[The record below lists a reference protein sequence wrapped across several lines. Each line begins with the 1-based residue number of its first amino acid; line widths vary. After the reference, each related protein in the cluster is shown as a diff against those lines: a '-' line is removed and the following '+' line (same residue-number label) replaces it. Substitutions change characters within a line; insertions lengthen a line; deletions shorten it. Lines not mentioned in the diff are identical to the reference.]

1 MTTRAKL
8 IGPAR
13 FSVAVHALAGLAS
26 NGGTL
31 SSTMIAAQVHS
42 HPTFLR
48 RILATLASH
57 KIVDTREGREGGYT
71 LRIPA
76 DQLTLS
82 AIYLAIRIEQPIQ
95 ELPTTDGIQDSEKM
109 NQRLS
114 HIMKGAEQQVI
125 DYLQQYTLSDIMED
139 ANDRLTSDLQSLIH
153 PQSE

>member
-13 FSVAVHALAGLAS
+13 FSVAVQALAGLAS
-26 NGGTL
+26 SGGTL
-31 SSTMIAAQVHS
+31 SSAMLATQVHS

-95 ELPTTDGIQDSEKM
+95 DLPQSDGMPDNEQM

-114 HIMKGAEQQVI
+114 SIMKGAEQQVI
-125 DYLQQYTLSDIMED
+125 DYLQQYTLADLINDSDIIKMP
-139 ANDRLTSDLQSLIH
+139 DR
-153 PQSE
+153 

>member
-13 FSVAVHALAGLAS
+13 FSVAVQALAGLAS

-31 SSTMIAAQVHS
+31 SSAMLAAQVHS

-57 KIVDTREGREGGYT
+57 KIVDTREGRDGGYT

-82 AIYLAIRIEQPIQ
+82 AIYLTIRIEQPIH
-95 ELPTTDGIQDSEKM
+95 ELPAADSIQDSKKT

-114 HIMKGAEQQVI
+114 RIMKGAEQQVI
-125 DYLQQYTLSDIMED
+125 DYLQQFTLADMIEDSDG
-139 ANDRLTSDLQSLIH
+139 S
-153 PQSE
+153 

>member
-13 FSVAVHALAGLAS
+13 FSVAVQALAGLAS

-31 SSTMIAAQVHS
+31 SSAMLAAQVHS

-57 KIVDTREGREGGYT
+57 KIVDTREGRDGGYT

-82 AIYLAIRIEQPIQ
+82 AIYLAIRIEQPIH
-95 ELPTTDGIQDSEKM
+95 ELPAADSIQDSKKT

-114 HIMKGAEQQVI
+114 RIMKGAEQQVI
-125 DYLQQYTLSDIMED
+125 DYLQQFTLADMIEDSDD
-139 ANDRLTSDLQSLIH
+139 S
-153 PQSE
+153 

>member
-13 FSVAVHALAGLAS
+13 FSVAVQALAGLAS

-31 SSTMIAAQVHS
+31 SSAMLAAQVHS

-57 KIVDTREGREGGYT
+57 KIVDTREGRDGGYT

-82 AIYLAIRIEQPIQ
+82 AIYLAIRIEQPIH
-95 ELPTTDGIQDSEKM
+95 ELPAADSIQDSKKT
-109 NQRLS
+109 NHRLS
-114 HIMKGAEQQVI
+114 RIMKGAEQQVI
-125 DYLQQYTLSDIMED
+125 DYLQQFTLADIIEDSDD
-139 ANDRLTSDLQSLIH
+139 Y
-153 PQSE
+153 

>member
-31 SSTMIAAQVHS
+31 SSAMLAAQVHS

-57 KIVDTREGREGGYT
+57 KIVDTREGRDGGYT
-71 LRIPA
+71 LRMPA

-82 AIYLAIRIEQPIQ
+82 AIYLAIRIEQPIH
-95 ELPTTDGIQDSEKM
+95 ELPTADGIQDSQKA

-114 HIMKGAEQQVI
+114 NIMKGAEQQVI
-125 DYLQQYTLSDIMED
+125 DYLQQFTLADIIED
-139 ANDRLTSDLQSLIH
+139 LGDY
-153 PQSE
+153 

>member
-31 SSTMIAAQVHS
+31 SSAMLAAQVHS

-57 KIVDTREGREGGYT
+57 KIVDTREGRDGGYT
-71 LRIPA
+71 LRMPA

-82 AIYLAIRIEQPIQ
+82 AIYLAIRIEQPIH
-95 ELPTTDGIQDSEKM
+95 ELSNADGIQDSQKA

-114 HIMKGAEQQVI
+114 NIMKGAEQQVI
-125 DYLQQYTLSDIMED
+125 DYLQQFTLADIIEDSDD
-139 ANDRLTSDLQSLIH
+139 Y
-153 PQSE
+153 

>member
-13 FSVAVHALAGLAS
+13 FSVAVHTLAGLAS

-31 SSTMIAAQVHS
+31 SSAMIAAQVHS

-57 KIVDTREGREGGYT
+57 NIVDTREGRDGGYT

-82 AIYLAIRIEQPIQ
+82 AIYIAIRIEQPIHD
-95 ELPTTDGIQDSEKM
+95 LPHPEGIPDNEQM

-114 HIMKGAEQQVI
+114 SIMKGAEQQVI
-125 DYLQQYTLSDIMED
+125 DYLQQYTLADLINDSDIIKMP
-139 ANDRLTSDLQSLIH
+139 DR
-153 PQSE
+153 

>member
-31 SSTMIAAQVHS
+31 SSAMLAAQVHS

-57 KIVDTREGREGGYT
+57 KIVDTREGRDGGYT
-71 LRIPA
+71 LRMPA

-82 AIYLAIRIEQPIQ
+82 AIYLAIRIEQPIH
-95 ELPTTDGIQDSEKM
+95 ELHTADGIQDSQKA

-114 HIMKGAEQQVI
+114 NIMKGAEQQVI
-125 DYLQQYTLSDIMED
+125 DYLQQFTLADIIED
-139 ANDRLTSDLQSLIH
+139 LDDY
-153 PQSE
+153 

>member
-31 SSTMIAAQVHS
+31 SSAMLAAQVHS

-57 KIVDTREGREGGYT
+57 KIVDTREGRDGGYT
-71 LRIPA
+71 LRMPA

-82 AIYLAIRIEQPIQ
+82 AIYLAIRIEQPIH
-95 ELPTTDGIQDSEKM
+95 ELSNADGIKDSQKA

-114 HIMKGAEQQVI
+114 NIMKGAEQQVI
-125 DYLQQYTLSDIMED
+125 DYLQQFTLADIIED
-139 ANDRLTSDLQSLIH
+139 LEDY
-153 PQSE
+153 